1 MQFLSNFDVKIM
13 KKLRLKHQIALLVFV
28 LVLGLSSI
36 AAIGGFGL
44 SKTYQQVER
53 FSNVVSLANTQ
64 AMILRGNLL
73 NAIRMEKNTILAQTD
88 SDIKKF
94 TELASF
100 YTSGIDKSAL
110 ELKPLLTKVGDPL
123 LLEELSH
130 FNEAW
135 TVVKSNQSSIL
146 QLISNSTNKKA
157 TNLVNNDL
165 KSNIEI
171 LEMDLQSLNVIDS
184 INTLAQKKRSK
195 TIDGSKYNQI
205 DVLKKNSDYILQK
218 IMTILFRH
226 IGESD
231 IATMNDYSSK
241 IVYHI
246 SELDVNVE
254 QLMGLVKPDQ
264 GVANKILADTQA
276 IKSLINQIID
286 LSLKN
291 TNAEAIRLTTTIT
304 PEYGTKADNGI
315 VKIIDIL
322 HKEVET
328 SSSLIK
334 DVYDHALASIFIA
347 SIIAFIVGVF
357 VAQRISGSVNKG
369 VTDVLKLSSNLS
381 ESAVAVNKISNEL
394 SDQSE
399 KTSLQAGEVSSM
411 TDHIS
416 SNVNTMAAAAE
427 QMSMNVASIS
437 SASEEISVNV
447 GQISTAAG
455 QTSKN
460 VELVVQNIATTV
472 TALESVADDARDG
485 AKISSEA
492 ANLAQSATTS
502 MSALDLSAREVNK
515 VTEIIKMIAMQ
526 TNLLALNAMIESTSA
541 GEAGKGFAVVANEIK
556 QLANQSAKAAEEIAK
571 MIEGIQNDT
580 RVAVDVIGTVNETI
594 TRINASS
601 IRIFEAVGLE
611 VSNAVTSTESLRS
624 ASASVSE
631 IARAI
636 HEIAIGTT
644 DMARNSS
651 EVAKAATDVSKSS
664 SGTAVATQGI
674 SSNIRVVTD
683 AAHLTNQS
691 AAELTNASATL
702 QQISIELTE
711 SLSEL
716 V

>member
-73 NAIRMEKNTILAQTD
+73 NAIRMEKNSILAQTD
-88 SDIKKF
+88 VDVKKF
-94 TELASF
+94 TEKAIY
-100 YTSGIDKSAL
+100 YTSELDKSVL
-110 ELKPLLTKVGDPL
+110 ELKPLLAKVGDPL
-123 LLEELSH
+123 LIEELSH

-135 TVVKSNQSSIL
+135 TVVKSNQSNIL
-146 QLISNSTNKKA
+146 QLISNGTNKKA
-157 TNLVNNDL
+157 TNLVNQDL
-165 KSNIEI
+165 QSKIDTF
-171 LEMDLQSLNVIDS
+171 EMDLQSLSASDS
-184 INTLAQKKRSK
+184 INTSIPRKRGKSVDSAK
-195 TIDGSKYNQI
+195 SNQI
-205 DVLKKNSDYILQK
+205 DVLKKNSAYILQK
-218 IMTILFRH
+218 IMIVLFRH

-241 IVYHI
+241 IVGYLG
-246 SELDVNVE
+246 ELDLNVE
-254 QLMGLVKPDQ
+254 QLMGLVKPGQ
-264 GVANKILADTQA
+264 GTNKILEDTRA
-276 IKSLINQIID
+276 IKSLINQAVD

-291 TNAEAIRLTTTIT
+291 TNVEAVRLTTTIT
-304 PEYGTKADNGI
+304 PEYGMKADNGI
-315 VKIIDIL
+315 VKIIDTL

-328 SSSLIK
+328 SSSQIK
-334 DVYDHALASIFIA
+334 DVYDHALTSIFVA
-347 SIIAFIVGVF
+347 SIIAFVVGVF

-369 VTDVLKLSSNLS
+369 VTDVLKLSSSLS

-492 ANLAQSATTS
+492 ADLAQSATTS

-571 MIEGIQNDT
+571 MVEGIQNDT

-691 AAELTNASATL
+691 AEELTNASARL

>member
-73 NAIRMEKNTILAQTD
+73 NSIRMEKNTILAQTD
-88 SDIKKF
+88 ADVKKF
-94 TELASF
+94 TEKAIY
-100 YTSGIDKSAL
+100 YTSELDKSAL
-110 ELKPLLTKVGDPL
+110 ELKPLLAKVGDPL
-123 LLEELSH
+123 LIEELSH

-135 TVVKSNQSSIL
+135 TVVKSNQSNIL
-146 QLISNSTNKKA
+146 QLIANSTNKKA
-157 TNLVNNDL
+157 KNLINKDL
-165 KSNIEI
+165 QSKIDVF
-171 LEMDLQSLNVIDS
+171 EMDLQSLSASDS
-184 INTLAQKKRSK
+184 INTSIHRKRGMSVDGAQS
-195 TIDGSKYNQI
+195 NQI
-205 DVLKKNSDYILQK
+205 DVLKKNTDYILQK
-218 IMTILFRH
+218 IMIVLFRH
-226 IGESD
+226 VGESD
-231 IATMNDYSSK
+231 IAIMNDYSSK
-241 IVYHI
+241 INGYLN
-246 SELDVNVE
+246 ELDLNVE

-264 GVANKILADTQA
+264 GANKILEDSRA
-276 IKSLINQIID
+276 IKSLVNQTID

-291 TNAEAIRLTTTIT
+291 TNVEAMRLTTTIT
-304 PEYGTKADNGI
+304 PEYGTKADNDI
-315 VKIIDIL
+315 IKIIDTL

-328 SSSLIK
+328 SSSQIK
-334 DVYDHALASIFIA
+334 DVYDHALTSIFIA
-347 SIIAFIVGVF
+347 SIIAFVVGVF

-369 VTDVLKLSSNLS
+369 VTDVLKLSSSLS

-492 ANLAQSATTS
+492 ADLAQSATTS

-571 MIEGIQNDT
+571 MVEGIQNDT

-691 AAELTNASATL
+691 AEELTNASATL

>member
-1 MQFLSNFDVKIM
+1 M

-28 LVLGLSSI
+28 LVLGLSTI

-44 SKTYQQVER
+44 ARTYQQVEH
-53 FSNVVSLANTQ
+53 FTNVINLANTR
-64 AMILRGNLL
+64 AMVLRGNLL
-73 NAIRMEKNTILAQTD
+73 NSIRMEKNTILAQND
-88 SDIKKF
+88 ADAKKF
-94 TELASF
+94 SEKAQYFELEFERS
-100 YTSGIDKSAL
+100 
-110 ELKPLLTKVGDPL
+110 LTDLNSILIKVGDPL
-123 LLEELSH
+123 LLKELSD
-130 FNEAW
+130 
-135 TVVKSNQSSIL
+135 
-146 QLISNSTNKKA
+146 
-157 TNLVNNDL
+157 VN
-165 KSNIEI
+165 
-171 LEMDLQSLNVIDS
+171 DS
-184 INTLAQKKRSK
+184 WL
-195 TIDGSKYNQI
+195 
-205 DVLKKNSDYILQK
+205 VLKNNQVNIIKLVGDNTNVKAIRTINGDLRSRIDDIEKNLQEMAASDPSSSSPKRKGGIGFDVSKENKVIYLKQRSSYLLER
-218 IMTILFRH
+218 TVLTLLRH
-226 IGESD
+226 NSEYDVG
-231 IATMNDYSSK
+231 TMNSYSK
-241 IVYHI
+241 QI
-246 SELDVNVE
+246 SEYMVELDGNVE
-254 QLMGLVKPDQ
+254 QLKSLISLDQ
-264 GVANKILADTQA
+264 VNSIRLESDIKS
-276 IKSLINQIID
+276 IKSLVDQVIGY
-286 LSLKN
+286 SLKN
-291 TNAEAIRLTTTIT
+291 SNSEAAHLTTTIT

-315 VKIIDIL
+315 VKIIDTL
-322 HKEVET
+322 HKEVEN
-328 SSSLIK
+328 SSSTIK
-334 DVYDHALASIFIA
+334 DVYYSAITSILISA
-347 SIIAFIVGVF
+347 IVAFIVGVF
-357 VAQRISGSVNKG
+357 VAQRISSSVNKG
-369 VTDVLKLSSNLS
+369 VTDVLNLSSNLAH
-381 ESAVAVNKISNEL
+381 SAIAVNKISIEL

-399 KTSLQAGEVSSM
+399 KTSIKSAEVSSM

-472 TALESVADDARDG
+472 KALESVADDARDG
-485 AKISSEA
+485 ASISRDA
-492 ANLAQSATTS
+492 ADLAQSATTS
-502 MSALDLSAREVNK
+502 MSALDLSAKEVNK

-556 QLANQSAKAAEEIAK
+556 QLANQSARAAEEIAK

-594 TRINASS
+594 SRINASS
-601 IRIFEAVGLE
+601 TRIFEAVGLE
-611 VSNAVTSTESLRS
+611 VTNAATSTESLRS
-624 ASASVSE
+624 ASSSVSE

-683 AAHLTNQS
+683 AAQLTNQS
-691 AAELTNASATL
+691 ADELTQASATL
-702 QQISIELTE
+702 QQISIELNE

-716 V
+716 A